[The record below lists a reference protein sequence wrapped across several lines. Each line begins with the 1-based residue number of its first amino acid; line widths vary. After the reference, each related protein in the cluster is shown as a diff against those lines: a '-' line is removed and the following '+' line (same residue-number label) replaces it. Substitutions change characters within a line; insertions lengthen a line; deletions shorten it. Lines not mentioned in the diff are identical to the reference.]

1 MIEKIKAIPKTI
13 QSSKNIHIMLLIAF
27 PLLYFINYLFSF
39 LMRSIFQV
47 SNENEIVKKLY
58 FYNGEPN
65 HENVFII
72 SFLITVFY
80 SLIYI
85 YKLHNFDYSKIS
97 ITKISINIFFFI
109 CSLSFLAF
117 EIYEKL
123 KHEHVDISK
132 ITFNNIKIFVI
143 LIFSLLIIEC
153 MTNKV
158 KANIN
163 ININKTI
170 LRSYFLFSSLIY
182 FTFILYLMFNG
193 ITAKVLLS
201 SYITWTSLFC
211 ISLFFIFQYCFI
223 FEVKIDGINGPFEKV
238 FRFII
243 FWCLCLFIATCVE
256 YKNNIF
262 NFDNWNKIN
271 RYGIFLF
278 FFIGAVFAYLFEKYI
293 MRINTT
299 AEYSIAICFALLIPN
314 TNLNIFFLFPIVFIE
329 ILKRGTDGEPYLR
342 YFNLFLLLFLFNYA
356 IQHGGHFTHDYLTG
370 NNKSTS
376 INILN

>member
-13 QSSKNIHIMLLIAF
+13 QSSKNIHLMLLISF
-27 PLLYFINYLFSF
+27 PLLYLINYLFSF

-47 SNENEIVKKLY
+47 SNENEIVEKLY

-109 CSLSFLAF
+109 CSLSFFAF

-223 FEVKIDGINGPFEKV
+223 FEFKINGINGTFEKA
-238 FRFII
+238 FGFII
-243 FWCLCLFIATCVE
+243 FWCFCLFIATCFE

-278 FFIGAVFAYLFEKYI
+278 FFIGAVFAYLFEKCI

-329 ILKRGTDGEPYLR
+329 ILKRGTDGKPYSR

-356 IQHGGHFTHDYLTG
+356 IHHGGHFTHDYLMG
-370 NNKSTS
+370 NNQSS